1 MFYHKK
7 NQLRRN
13 AQFRA
18 QLQFEQTTVSVNA
31 HKDSSA
37 PTGGA
42 MRPDPAATAKQ
53 AFTVTGKTTSE
64 QPSCTES
71 SASISAESRAV
82 SSPVLSTVSSPVS
95 RPVSSTVSSTAT
107 STAVRTKSYALAA
120 LSMACGLV
128 LAGCNFDGKDGQTGL
143 VGPVGANGSNGVS
156 AVIGMDLI
164 PIARHVSG
172 SYGAGAAE
180 ITQYHS
186 ASKRIYVVNG
196 AANAIDI
203 LDASGLKNQALTDAR
218 VAMTLNS
225 NKFAIPSSIK
235 TTDGST
241 VELGMANSIAIH
253 GDTLAVAVENKRKS
267 AAGVVLFYDIKAAA
281 PLFIKALRVGALPD
295 MLTFSADGSRVL
307 VANEAEPETDYS
319 ADPEGSVAIISID
332 KGVIADQALLVGF
345 SDFNSKQAEL
355 SKQGVKFAGPAGTT
369 VAQDLEPEYITL
381 AHDGK
386 KAYVALQENNALAVL
401 DIGTGKFEKIVAL
414 GGKDHSVHALDVS
427 DRDGVLLQ
435 KVPGL
440 FGLYQPDTIASY
452 QWQGATFIV
461 SANEGDARD
470 WKGFSEE
477 TRVGSI
483 KRSAALVE
491 KQQAGYQ
498 KDGLGRLKITKAMG
512 LNSNGEYDALYAFGG
527 RSFSIWDAQGRQVF
541 DSGDQLEKISAAVH
555 GELAFNSNHLS
566 NTADNRSDDKGPEPE
581 ALALGQIGGQTFA
594 FVGTERQSGI
604 YIFDITNPFATQF
617 VNYSHN
623 RDFNQTFNIDDEKVP
638 AVLTG
643 AYAQAG
649 DLGPE
654 SMLFVSAAQSPIA
667 QPLLLV
673 ANEVSGSLTV
683 YMVQP
688 KRAQ

>member
-1 MFYHKK
+1 
-7 NQLRRN
+7 
-13 AQFRA
+13 
-18 QLQFEQTTVSVNA
+18 
-31 HKDSSA
+31 
-37 PTGGA
+37 
-42 MRPDPAATAKQ
+42 
-53 AFTVTGKTTSE
+53 
-64 QPSCTES
+64 
-71 SASISAESRAV
+71 
-82 SSPVLSTVSSPVS
+82 
-95 RPVSSTVSSTAT
+95 
-107 STAVRTKSYALAA
+107 
-120 LSMACGLV
+120 
-128 LAGCNFDGKDGQTGL
+128 
-143 VGPVGANGSNGVS
+143 
-156 AVIGMDLI
+156 LI

-172 SYGAGAAE
+172 TYGAGAAE

-203 LDASGLKNQALTDAR
+203 LDASNLKSQALTDAR

-235 TTDGST
+235 TTDGNT

-267 AAGVVLFYDIKAAA
+267 AAGVVLFYEIKSAA
-281 PLFIKALRVGALPD
+281 PLFIKALSVGALPD
-295 MLTFSADGSRVL
+295 MLTFNADGSRVL

-332 KGVIADQALLVGF
+332 KGVIADQAQLVGF
-345 SDFNSKQAEL
+345 SDFNSKQADL
-355 SKQGVKFAGPAGTT
+355 AKQGVKFAGPAGTT

-381 AHDGK
+381 SSDGK

-401 DIGTGKFEKIVAL
+401 DMASAKIDKIVAL
-414 GGKDHSVHALDVS
+414 GAKDHSVHALDVS

-435 KVPGL
+435 KIPGL
-440 FGLYQPDTIASY
+440 YGLYQPDTIASY

-470 WKGFSEE
+470 WKGYSEE

-491 KQQAGYQ
+491 KQQAVYQ

-512 LNSNGEYDALYAFGG
+512 LNSNGEYDSLYAFGG

-541 DSGDQLEKISAAVH
+541 DSAEQLEKISAAVH
-555 GELAFNSNHLS
+555 GELAFNSNHLT
-566 NTADNRSDDKGPEPE
+566 NAVDNRSDDKGPEPE